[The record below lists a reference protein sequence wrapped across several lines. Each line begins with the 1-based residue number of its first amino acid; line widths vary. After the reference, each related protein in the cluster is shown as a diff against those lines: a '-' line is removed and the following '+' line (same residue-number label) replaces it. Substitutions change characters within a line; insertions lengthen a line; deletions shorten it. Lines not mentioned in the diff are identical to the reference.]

1 MGRDVISDAILK
13 ELEEAGLFEQEP
25 NPTIP
30 IKKPVKKT
38 VPSPVK
44 PMAPKPTFKPA
55 VKRPVTKPG
64 LPKKPTVPSVPGAP
78 KPVDPKLQKIQQ
90 QVFTIKNRMSKL
102 ALKTLI
108 KKFLISHHDFDIN
121 VTKNIT
127 DINKIEAYASPF
139 RGDCESLG
147 GALES
152 MKIEL
157 EKLEKLIGEK

>member
-1 MGRDVISDAILK
+1 MGRDVISDAIMKDLQ
-13 ELEEAGLFEQEP
+13 EAGLFEQEP

-30 IKKPVKKT
+30 IKQPVRKP

-44 PMAPKPTFKPA
+44 PMAPKPIMKPA
-55 VKRPVTKPG
+55 VKRPVTKPVI
-64 LPKKPTVPSVPGAP
+64 KKPGIPSAPGIPA
-78 KPVDPKLQKIQQ
+78 PVDPKMQKIQQ
-90 QVFTIKNRMSKL
+90 QVFTIKNRLSKL

-121 VTKNIT
+121 VTKNVK
-127 DINKIEAYASPF
+127 DSSKIEAYASPF

-147 GALES
+147 GALDS

-157 EKLEKLIGEK
+157 EKLEKLIGEE